1 MVKNKYPAVTVYP
14 TEMQMEELIVTTTAD
29 TADLTPTSGKRIRV
43 LGFCASQ
50 RVHTN
55 LTTVPATATATL
67 SFGTSGDVMISFSLA
82 VAGDFVQDSM
92 DNINVVGAVDELVTL
107 TNITF
112 SAGTMTT
119 QATIYYIEE

>member
-14 TEMQMEELIVTTTAD
+14 TEMQMEELIVTTTAQ
-29 TADLTPTSGKRIRV
+29 AVSITPTTGKRVRV

-50 RVHTN
+50 RVHTG
-55 LTTVPATATATL
+55 LTSTVTATL
-67 SFGTSGDVMISFSLA
+67 AFATSGDVMISFDL
-82 VAGDFVQDSM
+82 VTAGDFVQDSM

-112 SAGTMTT
+112 SAGTVTT

>member
-14 TEMQMEELIVTTTAD
+14 TEMQMQELIVTTTAQE
-29 TADLTPTSGKRIRV
+29 ADLTPTSGKRIRV

-50 RVHTN
+50 RVHTG
-55 LTTVPATATATL
+55 LTSTVTATL
-67 SFGTSGDVMISFSLA
+67 AFATSGDVMISFNL
-82 VAGDFVQDSM
+82 VTAGDFVQDSM

-112 SAGTMTT
+112 SAGTVTT
-119 QATIYYIEE
+119 QATVYYIEE